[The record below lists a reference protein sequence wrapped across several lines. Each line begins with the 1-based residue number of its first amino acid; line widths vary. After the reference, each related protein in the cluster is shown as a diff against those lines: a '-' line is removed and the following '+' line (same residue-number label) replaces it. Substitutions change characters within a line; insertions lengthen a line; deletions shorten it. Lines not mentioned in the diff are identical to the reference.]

1 MAELTST
8 VAEARA
14 NFSKIATAVN
24 HTKKPVTVLKN
35 SKPWVRIVPVDDSMD
50 ASIPNIDW
58 AHVNV
63 ADIDTA
69 YGYALLP
76 KELDDDEDFYNDFV

>member
-1 MAELTST
+1 MTELIST

-35 SKPWVRIVPVDDSMD
+35 SKPWVRIVPVDNSME
-50 ASIPNIDW
+50 APIPNIDW
-58 AHVNV
+58 SRVDI
-63 ADIDTA
+63 ADIDTV
-69 YGYALLP
+69 YGHTILP
-76 KELDDDEDFYNDFV
+76 AKLDDDEDFYNDFV